1 MKNSAYSVEEI
12 NQFLALAFITFNRI
26 EEARKLLDEHPY
38 LANRWRDLALQ
49 YSDKDDLDNALY
61 SFQKSYENGD
71 RKSIPWLLEL
81 LKQYRPEE
89 SQISKLEVEQ
99 AAHVQN
105 NDLDVLFSL
114 GNMQLMADNFA
125 ETYRLWQPFLGKGLW
140 IFERNLYGN
149 LLKNVEATMSIAEK
163 EFGHLSSR
171 SEMVASVVNLCMKYW
186 KEEADAVTVL
196 IGLIIYDSSIE
207 EVEEHSNFTIQE
219 LFTVSLS
226 HAKSGNPWPLFF
238 TLIFANGFQLE
249 APVLRNFVESSG
261 LNQVL
266 VEAGLD
272 SMVNEKPTAP
282 SNANFQGTLKVGN
295 RSRELE
301 EIFNRAASA
310 QKVGD
315 SFAEIKAWVDGAKLG
330 DPDCF
335 YNIGVIVGKE
345 LGIVC
350 NFFGCTGGGDEIWGE
365 LAKGIQMD
373 DLRPMENKINYLNEP
388 LLKPVIA
395 NYRERYGFSG
405 DNSPNSLEL
414 GNPSCMTKIEDF
426 LEFVG
431 FQYVKLSNTTLA
443 LPYIEENQTLITFIE
458 LVNDGERDVFLIH
471 TPIMTSRINE
481 EGEFTSSKSV
491 ITTLEEKLL
500 RIIIRSQQLIFPN
513 MGIWL
518 GDIFTQIPEA
528 NRPNIFINSM
538 QANEIWTF
546 MGFSKEI
553 VVEPI
558 PTRNEFTQLN
568 LGYAVDV
575 SLESDQFDTAIRG
588 AFGAIIG
595 VATTIG
601 KMQKESSDLFALMFD
616 LDAVDISKLNVVGLP
631 RSEQLTLGVKV
642 ALLDK
647 ALEEFRDRNDTSS
660 ITTLENNG
668 LNLASRLV
676 TMVDLNRKNI
686 DFIAQTLLRISANYD
701 DDLEIRNAL
710 NNVAWKFDAENREDS
725 EVMAL
730 FEASVRLGCSNAMS
744 NISWRLMLQERF
756 EESVKLYD
764 KYYYKLMTTRIIPED
779 FIQAANFRSNIAL
792 SRWALGAT
800 REELINIWSDEY
812 HQGRHAESLF
822 YPILYDYINGD
833 RENMK
838 QRMDALEQHVISELV
853 ETFEEGKKNR
863 GWFGGISKVAL
874 ELLQKERPKRG
885 IFR

>member
-1 MKNSAYSVEEI
+1 
-12 NQFLALAFITFNRI
+12 
-26 EEARKLLDEHPY
+26 
-38 LANRWRDLALQ
+38 
-49 YSDKDDLDNALY
+49 
-61 SFQKSYENGD
+61 
-71 RKSIPWLLEL
+71 
-81 LKQYRPEE
+81 
-89 SQISKLEVEQ
+89 
-99 AAHVQN
+99 
-105 NDLDVLFSL
+105 
-114 GNMQLMADNFA
+114 
-125 ETYRLWQPFLGKGLW
+125 
-140 IFERNLYGN
+140 
-149 LLKNVEATMSIAEK
+149 
-163 EFGHLSSR
+163 
-171 SEMVASVVNLCMKYW
+171 
-186 KEEADAVTVL
+186 
-196 IGLIIYDSSIE
+196 
-207 EVEEHSNFTIQE
+207 
-219 LFTVSLS
+219 
-226 HAKSGNPWPLFF
+226 
-238 TLIFANGFQLE
+238 
-249 APVLRNFVESSG
+249 
-261 LNQVL
+261 
-266 VEAGLD
+266 
-272 SMVNEKPTAP
+272 
-282 SNANFQGTLKVGN
+282 
-295 RSRELE
+295 
-301 EIFNRAASA
+301 
-310 QKVGD
+310 
-315 SFAEIKAWVDGAKLG
+315 
-330 DPDCF
+330 
-335 YNIGVIVGKE
+335 
-345 LGIVC
+345 
-350 NFFGCTGGGDEIWGE
+350 
-365 LAKGIQMD
+365 
-373 DLRPMENKINYLNEP
+373 
-388 LLKPVIA
+388 
-395 NYRERYGFSG
+395 
-405 DNSPNSLEL
+405 
-414 GNPSCMTKIEDF
+414 MTKIEDF